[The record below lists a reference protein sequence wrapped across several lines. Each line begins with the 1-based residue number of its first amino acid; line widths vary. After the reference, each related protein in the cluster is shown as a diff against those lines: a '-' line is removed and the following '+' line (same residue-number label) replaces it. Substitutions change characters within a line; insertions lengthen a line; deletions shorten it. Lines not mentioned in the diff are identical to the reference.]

1 MRAVWGAA
9 LAAMKRRRLQTFVL
23 GIVVLVSTGM
33 AVVTLGLLAA
43 VSGPFDKVYDAAHGA
58 HIVAEYDNSKATA
71 AQIARTAQAP
81 GVVASA
87 GPYPV
92 AVLHQPLNKVVDPAD
107 SGSPA
112 PGLAGTLTVVGR
124 DRADTAVDTMELS
137 AGRWATGLGEIVLNL
152 PKGGDRTDRRLI
164 DVEHHVVTPDG
175 VDLKVVG
182 YARSVSDSA
191 GGWVTPAEAEALG
204 ATSTQMMYRFRDAG
218 SDSALKA
225 DVAGVTAGLPSGSLV
240 ATGSYLTIK
249 AHLATGPNT
258 YLPFLT
264 AFSILGLIVS
274 VLIVANIVSGA
285 VVAGY
290 RHIGIL
296 KALGFTPD
304 QVTSVYVL
312 MVTVPAAVGCLAG
325 APIGSRFGA
334 TMVSQAF
341 YGISGSDVLRGQETL
356 PSWVYPVVLVGMPAV
371 VVLSALIPAVKARRL
386 PAAVVISAGSVQQT
400 GRGLAAQRRLGGS
413 RLPRPVS
420 LGLGWSLSRPGRTA
434 LTLSTVVLGAMT
446 ATLAI
451 GLSASVVKYDRT
463 QNQQDRVQVTIGVN
477 DSTMP
482 WHPTAPVHTD
492 DQLFSLLRALP
503 GTLHVSAEAPLETRM
518 LGSADIVRMA
528 VEAGDTTALHPDLVR
543 GRWIAAP
550 GEIVV
555 GSQFWHQHNISLGQ
569 TIVLDAVGGEQ
580 VPEKVV
586 GEQSA
591 GWDITSTDWDR
602 FIGLR
607 PAHRAMT
614 FYVGLAKGTDP
625 HAYAAAAG
633 RIDPGLQ
640 PALNNS
646 IDTIEKVMVSVIST
660 LTAMLIVVCA
670 LGVFN
675 AVVLTTRERRKDL
688 GVLKSIG
695 MTPRQLIAMVVTAM
709 AALGLVGGL
718 VGLPA
723 GMLAHRVIV
732 PVIGYGTGRDLP
744 ASVLHVWSWATM
756 LLLAFSG
763 AAIATLGAFLPSIRA
778 SRASAAEV
786 LRTE

>member
-1 MRAVWGAA
+1 MRAVWTAA
-9 LAAMKRRRLQTFVL
+9 LAAIKRRRLQTVVL
-23 GIVVLVSTGM
+23 GVVVLVSTGM

-43 VSGPFDKVYDAAHGA
+43 VSGPFDKVYNAAHGA
-58 HIVAEYDNSKATA
+58 HIVAEFDNSKAAT
-71 AQIARTAQAP
+71 AQIAQTAQAP

-92 AVLHQPLNKVVDPAD
+92 AILHQPSETGTPAI
-107 SGSPA
+107 
-112 PGLAGTLTVVGR
+112 GLAGTFTVVGR
-124 DRADTAVDTMELS
+124 DRPDTAVDTMKLS
-137 AGRWATGLGEIVLNL
+137 SGRWPTGPGEIVLNS
-152 PKGGDRTDRRLI
+152 PQGIDRTKLKLI
-164 DVEHHVVTPDG
+164 DIEHHVVTPSG

-191 GGWVTPAEAEALG
+191 DGWVTPAEAEALG

-225 DVAGVTAGLPSGSLV
+225 DVAAVTAGLPSGSLV

-258 YLPFLT
+258 YVPFLT
-264 AFSILGLIVS
+264 AYSILGLIVA
-274 VLIVANIVSGA
+274 VVIIGNIVSGT

-290 RHIGIL
+290 RNIGIL

-304 QVTSVYVL
+304 QVTSVYIL
-312 MVTVPAAVGCLAG
+312 MVAAPAAVGCVIG
-325 APIGSRFGA
+325 ITIGSNVGA

-341 YGISGSDVLRGQETL
+341 YGISGSDVLRGRETL
-356 PSWVYPVVLVGMPAV
+356 PMWVYPVVLLGVPV
-371 VVLSALIPAVKARRL
+371 LVVLSALIPAVKARRL
-386 PAAVVISAGSVQQT
+386 PAAMVISAGSVQQT
-400 GRGLAAQRRLGGS
+400 GRGLAAQRKLGGS

-420 LGLGWSLSRPGRTA
+420 LGLGWPFSRPGRTT
-434 LTLSTVVLGAMT
+434 LTLSTVILGAAT
-446 ATLAI
+446 VTLAI
-451 GLSASVVKYDRT
+451 GLSASIAKYDRT
-463 QNQQDRVQVTIGVN
+463 QNQQDKIQVTIGVN
-477 DSTMP
+477 DPAMP

-492 DQLFSLLRALP
+492 DQLFTLLRALP
-503 GTLHVSAEAPLETRM
+503 GTVHVCAEAPMETRM
-518 LGSADIVRMA
+518 VGSADVVHMA
-528 VEAGDTTALHPDLVR
+528 VETGDTTALHPDLAR
-543 GRWIAAP
+543 GRWINGP

-569 TIVLDAVGGEQ
+569 TIVLDAANGEQ

-586 GEQSA
+586 GEQTA
-591 GWDITSTDWDR
+591 GWDVTSTDWDR

-614 FYVGLAKGTDP
+614 FSIGLAKGTDP
-625 HAYAAAAG
+625 HAYTAAVG

-640 PALNNS
+640 PTLNNS
-646 IDTIEKVMVSVIST
+646 IDTVEKVMISVIST
-660 LTAMLIVVCA
+660 LTGMLIVVCA

-675 AVVLTTRERRKDL
+675 TVVLTTRERRKDL

-723 GMLAHRVIV
+723 GMLAHRIIL
-732 PVIGYGTGRDLP
+732 PVIGHGTGRDLP
-744 ASVLHVWSWATM
+744 ASLLHVWNWPTM
-756 LLLAFSG
+756 ALLALSG
-763 AAIATLGAFLPSIRA
+763 AVIATLGALLPSIRA